1 MFRRSASCSL
11 RGSSWIFL
19 PSAIGSLMFR
29 PTRLKLLWELPKRY
43 QCGGIAVSDDG
54 TDNLSGREDRRR
66 KGRGRRAA
74 PSVIRY
80 RFQAVFQPGKSNQFT
95 FPGAKRL
102 PVTSPACTFE
112 ILGITPET
120 DRSGSG
126 CIILIWLHA
135 ISSGKRG

>member
-29 PTRLKLLWELPKRY
+29 PTRLKLLWELPRRY

-66 KGRGRRAA
+66 EGRGRRAA
-74 PSVIRY
+74 PFGYSLSG
-80 RFQAVFQPGKSNQFT
+80 FKLFSNQERPINSHFLEQNVC
-95 FPGAKRL
+95 PSRARL
-102 PVTSPACTFE
+102 VLLSYWE
-112 ILGITPET
+112 
-120 DRSGSG
+120 
-126 CIILIWLHA
+126 
-135 ISSGKRG
+135 